1 MVMGRAAIAVATLLL
16 LSACGRGHD
25 GGGFVYIGCHVVH
38 TNPADC
44 IPGKDKCVYAYG
56 PEGDKKVGEKI
67 YFKQL
72 RKGQDRYGPIGKI
85 ATARPCK
92 EGE

>member
-1 MVMGRAAIAVATLLL
+1 MYSFSFLILISMIVLL

-25 GGGFVYIGCHVVH
+25 GGDYIWIGCHVVH

-44 IPGKDKCVYAYG
+44 IRDKCVYAYG
-56 PEGDKKVGEKI
+56 PEGDKAIGKKI
-67 YFKQL
+67 YFKQAD
-72 RKGQDRYGPIGKI
+72 KYGKVGPIV
-85 ATARPCK
+85 TARPCK

>member
-1 MVMGRAAIAVATLLL
+1 MLL
-16 LSACGRGHD
+16 LSSCGRGHD
-25 GGGFVYIGCHVVH
+25 GGDFVYIGCHIVH
-38 TNPADC
+38 TNPANCKDY
-44 IPGKDKCVYAYG
+44 PGSDRCVYAYG
-56 PEGDKKVGEKI
+56 PEGDKKIGQKI

-72 RKGQDRYGPIGKI
+72 HKGQDRYGPIGKI